1 MAGVDDENNV
11 GDGNGKIDFDD
22 DSDDDGDEGSD
33 DDDKGDD
40 DHKGDDDGDGNG
52 DVDAASAKIH
62 QKMFPQNTTSV
73 KNSRIICRKFCVIF
87 FAVLWTLR

>member
-11 GDGNGKIDFDD
+11 GEGNGEIDFDD
-22 DSDDDGDEGSD
+22 NGDDDGDEGSD
-33 DDDKGDD
+33 DDD
-40 DHKGDDDGDGNG
+40 KGDDDGDGNG

>member
-40 DHKGDDDGDGNG
+40 DGDGNG
-52 DVDAASAKIH
+52 DVDAASAKIY

-73 KNSRIICRKFCVIF
+73 QNSRIICRKFSVIF
-87 FAVLWTLR
+87 FTVL

>member
-40 DHKGDDDGDGNG
+40 DG

>member
-40 DHKGDDDGDGNG
+40 DGDGNG

-73 KNSRIICRKFCVIF
+73 KNSRIICRKLCVIF

>member
-22 DSDDDGDEGSD
+22 ERHD
-33 DDDKGDD
+33 
-40 DHKGDDDGDGNG
+40 KGDDDGDGNG

-62 QKMFPQNTTSV
+62 QKLFPQGPKHNFS
-73 KNSRIICRKFCVIF
+73 
-87 FAVLWTLR
+87 

>member
-1 MAGVDDENNV
+1 MAGVDEENNV

-22 DSDDDGDEGSD
+22 DSDDDSHD
-33 DDDKGDD
+33 DD
-40 DHKGDDDGDGNG
+40 KGDDDGDGNG